1 MSVPVAIRLTVAQSL
16 MTWRARELLSVGPP
30 PISRFD
36 NEVMAIYH
44 DGGVRP
50 DLDTGVGVGQDVDPD
65 DNHSGE

>member
-1 MSVPVAIRLTVAQSL
+1 MSTLVVIRLTVAQL
-16 MTWRARELLSVGPP
+16 LTTQRARELLLVGPSS
-30 PISRFD
+30 ISQFD
-36 NEVMAIYH
+36 DEVMVVYC